1 MESYIEQL
9 IGDLHETTRKLK
21 LPYEILEESEA
32 GSNDEPE
39 PEDMS
44 YVEEYIEGEELPISQ
59 ITGIDQEYLP
69 PAEKLNTDQQALL
82 AGELEK
88 LLEYFH
94 FVMDFPPNY
103 PAHLRYSF
111 IRNFWSQEHVALSI
125 GESHIEFCEYEKEN
139 CPFPGYCTTCEEF
152 ETLMKSDEENG

>member
-44 YVEEYIEGEELPISQ
+44 YVEES
-59 ITGIDQEYLP
+59 
-69 PAEKLNTDQQALL
+69 
-82 AGELEK
+82 
-88 LLEYFH
+88 
-94 FVMDFPPNY
+94 
-103 PAHLRYSF
+103 
-111 IRNFWSQEHVALSI
+111 
-125 GESHIEFCEYEKEN
+125 
-139 CPFPGYCTTCEEF
+139 
-152 ETLMKSDEENG
+152 